1 MQVEEAGMKDN
12 WKTKTLLI
20 GAVVGTA
27 IGVLGAFIL
36 VQAADK
42 AKTQPQLSAGDGVKV
57 GLGVLAVLR
66 LLSDLGTH

>member
-1 MQVEEAGMKDN
+1 MNEN
-12 WKTKTLLI
+12 WKSKTLLI
-20 GAVVGTA
+20 GAVVGTVV
-27 IGVLGAFIL
+27 GVIGAFIL

-42 AKTQPQLSAGDGVKV
+42 AETRPQLSAGDGVKV